1 MPTTTASS
9 ESLLDEGTR
18 MVLRISLLTSKS
30 NASNNPPARRNLIV
44 SFSWVCSLG
53 DLRNILKNAIS
64 AVAADIAMII
74 PAVNNLYQMLGN

>member
-9 ESLLDEGTR
+9 EKSLDEGTR
-18 MVLRISLLTSKS
+18 MVLRISLPTSKS

-53 DLRNILKNAIS
+53 DLRNILKNQS
-64 AVAADIAMII
+64 VQLHRYCNDY
-74 PAVNNLYQMLGN
+74 PGGNIYTKC

>member
-9 ESLLDEGTR
+9 ESSLDEGTR
-18 MVLRISLLTSKS
+18 MVLRISLPTSKS

-74 PAVNNLYQMLGN
+74 PAAISIPNVR